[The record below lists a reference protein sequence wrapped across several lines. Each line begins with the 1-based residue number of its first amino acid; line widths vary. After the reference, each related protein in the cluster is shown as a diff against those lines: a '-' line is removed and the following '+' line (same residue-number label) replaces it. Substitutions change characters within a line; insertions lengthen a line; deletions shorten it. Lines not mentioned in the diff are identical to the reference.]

1 MIRAKDLLSEM
12 RGIRSAHAD
21 NLNIEIKT
29 EEERQIVER
38 LATEELEAHLKKV
51 EEDINNG
58 NFERGRYHTKEISKS
73 LIDALK
79 HKLRILGEKDKDIEK
94 YEERLK
100 NLNDKMENGNN

>member
-51 EEDINNG
+51 EEEFFKIGMGRMEKEYKEACDILN
-58 NFERGRYHTKEISKS
+58 ELRLVVSYYKQSHTIDLPSHSKT
-73 LIDALK
+73 
-79 HKLRILGEKDKDIEK
+79 
-94 YEERLK
+94 Y
-100 NLNDKMENGNN
+100 